1 MFRLPEAAGRL
12 LAPLAGW
19 PRRTAALI
27 CLAIAAVSA
36 VRPGPHGAPTAIG
49 QLLVAN
55 RVLQPGVLLT
65 ADDLR
70 SARWPATAVPT
81 DALRQPEQAVGHRMA
96 AALARGQPIQSGS
109 LLEPAVADA
118 LRQGKVTTTVT
129 LADQHQSA
137 ILANGAHID
146 LYGAVEDGQLTGSSI
161 DGKPLARDV
170 TVLAVLP
177 AAGTTSAG
185 SPGTLSLIVATDPT
199 TASRIAA
206 WLATPLIA
214 TLIPP

>member
-1 MFRLPEAAGRL
+1 MFRLPAAVDRL
-12 LAPLAGW
+12 LAQLAGW
-19 PRRTAALI
+19 PRRLAALI
-27 CLAIAAVSA
+27 CLAIALLSA
-36 VRPGPHGAPTAIG
+36 FRPGYPSEPAADG

-65 ADDLR
+65 VDDLR

-146 LYGAVEDGQLTGSSI
+146 LYGAVADGQLAGSSP

-177 AAGTTSAG
+177 AAGPASSG
-185 SPGTLSLIVATDPT
+185 GPGTLSLIVATDPT
-199 TASRIAA
+199 TAGRIAA

>member
-1 MFRLPEAAGRL
+1 MFRLPDAADRL
-12 LAPLAGW
+12 LARLAGW
-19 PRRTAALI
+19 PRRTVALT
-27 CLAIAAVSA
+27 CLAIAVLSA
-36 VRPGPHGAPTAIG
+36 LRPGSHEKQTAID

-55 RVLQPGVLLT
+55 RVLQPGVVLT

-70 SARWPATAVPT
+70 PARWPATAVPA

-146 LYGAVEDGQLTGSSI
+146 LYGAVEDGQLSGNGV
-161 DGKPLARDV
+161 DNKPLARDV
-170 TVLAVLP
+170 TVLAILP
-177 AAGTTSAG
+177 TAGATS
-185 SPGTLSLIVATDPT
+185 SDNPGTLSLIVATDPT
-199 TASRIAA
+199 TANRIAA

>member
-1 MFRLPEAAGRL
+1 MFRLPDAADRL
-12 LAPLAGW
+12 LARLAGW
-19 PRRTAALI
+19 PRRTVALT
-27 CLAIAAVSA
+27 CLAIAVLSA
-36 VRPGPHGAPTAIG
+36 LRPGSHEKQTAID

-55 RVLQPGVLLT
+55 RVLQPGVVLT

-70 SARWPATAVPT
+70 PARWPATAVPA

-146 LYGAVEDGQLTGSSI
+146 LYGAVEDGQLSGNGV
-161 DGKPLARDV
+161 DNKPLARNV
-170 TVLAVLP
+170 TVLAILP
-177 AAGTTSAG
+177 TAGATS
-185 SPGTLSLIVATDPT
+185 SDNPGTLSLIVATDPT
-199 TASRIAA
+199 TANRIAA

>member
-1 MFRLPEAAGRL
+1 MFRLPDAVDRL
-12 LAPLAGW
+12 LARLAGW
-19 PRRTAALI
+19 PRRAAALI
-27 CLAIAAVSA
+27 CLTIAVLSA
-36 VRPGPHGAPTAIG
+36 FRPGSRSEPTAIG

-55 RVLQPGVLLT
+55 RGLQPGMVLT

-81 DALRQPEQAVGHRMA
+81 DALRRPEQAVGHRMA

-118 LRQGKVTTTVT
+118 LRQGRVTTTVT

-146 LYGAVEDGQLTGSSI
+146 LYGAAEDGQLAGSGVE
-161 DGKPLARDV
+161 GKPLARNV
-170 TVLAVLP
+170 TVLAGLP
-177 AAGTTSAG
+177 AAGTTDSG

-199 TASRIAA
+199 TAGRIAA

>member
-1 MFRLPEAAGRL
+1 MFRLPDAADRL
-12 LAPLAGW
+12 LARLAGW
-19 PRRTAALI
+19 PRRTAALL
-27 CLAIAAVSA
+27 CLTIAVLSA
-36 VRPGPHGAPTAIG
+36 FRPGSRAEPTAIG
-49 QLLVAN
+49 QLLVAS
-55 RVLQPGVLLT
+55 RVLQPGMVLT

-96 AALARGQPIQSGS
+96 AALARGQPIQSSS
-109 LLEPAVADA
+109 LLEPAVAEA
-118 LRQGKVTTTVT
+118 LRQGRVTSTVT

-146 LYGAVEDGQLTGSSI
+146 LYGAVGDGQLSASGS

-177 AAGTTSAG
+177 AAGTTSSG

-199 TASRIAA
+199 TAGRIAA

>member
-1 MFRLPEAAGRL
+1 MFRLPDAADRL
-12 LAPLAGW
+12 LTRLAGW

-27 CLAIAAVSA
+27 CLAVATLSA
-36 VRPGPHGAPTAIG
+36 FRSGPHREPTAVG

-55 RVLQPGVLLT
+55 RVLQPGVVLT

-70 SARWPATAVPT
+70 PTRWPATAVPS

-118 LRQGKVTTTVT
+118 LRQGNVTTTVT

-146 LYGAVEDGQLTGSSI
+146 LYGAVEGGQLSGGSI

-177 AAGTTSAG
+177 AAGTSSSG

-199 TASRIAA
+199 TAGRIAA